1 MSIPSFQTLST
12 DQVSITEL
20 NRRPINI
27 TSVLVAH
34 QLVLIPLY
42 FFLPFW
48 IFIFNSAVL
57 GLVYLSQVKNK
68 FNLIRGLKIL
78 LTLVA
83 VAGVLASF
91 HRLAGRDAGVSL
103 IAIMYG
109 LKIIEIESKR
119 DVYILMLLGFF
130 LLLAAFLFSS
140 SALIAGYQFIPVLAI
155 LYALQ
160 SIHTIGNG
168 HSYQSNFVSARLAFF
183 NSTSRYLFKQLLKYL
198 MLALPIMIV
207 LFLFFPRLSGP
218 IWKMPGN
225 KNATSGI
232 SDTMTPG
239 AISSLHLSDEI
250 AFRVKFYGDEPSGSE
265 FYWRTLVLDTFDGL
279 TWTHVNNAIS
289 DNWIKE
295 DNSPFQKI
303 KTIDKSKSSQSTD
316 QSTNKST
323 NKSTSINKIYRYE
336 IALEATQQNWLTF
349 LDKPS
354 RVISIAKVL
363 NDSSV
368 SMNRKLFTRIKYRAE
383 SQTNLSTNEVMQT
396 RSLNTSLPK
405 GFNPRSIN
413 WAKREREKV
422 KTDEQFIQLILKKI
436 HQEEY
441 YYTLSPPI
449 MDENTVDSFWFD
461 EQKGFCEH
469 YAGALVFLARAVNI
483 PARVVIGYQGA
494 EKNLLSDYWIVRHS
508 NAHAW
513 TEIWFAGKG
522 WVRVDPTAAIAKH
535 RIEEQLLTDYTQ
547 RPSLF
552 EPFEFDSID
561 VGNIALSKQFEFWL
575 DQLDSGWNNWFLEYN
590 LLLQKKLM
598 TSLGLDQ
605 LSREQIALLSLLA
618 IIVFMLFINMNWR
631 FKKEKTNILITAI
644 RLLNRKLSKY
654 DVKIQPNHGL
664 DEFLSYLKLCYTLP
678 MSDSSQVKL
687 SKNSI
692 KRLEILLQFYLSI
705 RYSQNNCSIEEQK
718 AFYAR
723 VKKLKLNRSA
733 N

>member
-1 MSIPSFQTLST
+1 MSVPSFQTLST
-12 DQVSITEL
+12 DQVSVEEI
-20 NRRPINI
+20 NRRSIKI

-48 IFIFNSAVL
+48 IFFFNSTVL

-68 FNLIRGLKIL
+68 FNLIKGLKVL

-83 VAGVLASF
+83 VAGVFASF

-140 SALIAGYQFIPVLAI
+140 SALIASYQFIPVLAI

-160 SIHTIGNG
+160 STHTIDQGNLN
-168 HSYQSNFVSARLAFF
+168 QSTGVVSNRLAFF
-183 NSTSRYLFKQLLKYL
+183 NSSSRYLFKQLLKYL
-198 MLALPIMIV
+198 ILALPIMIV

-232 SDTMTPG
+232 SETMTPG

-250 AFRVKFYGDEPSGSE
+250 AFRAKFYGDEPSGSE

-279 TWTHVNNAIS
+279 TWTHVNNVIS
-289 DNWIKE
+289 ASWTKE
-295 DNSPFQKI
+295 NNSPFQKI
-303 KTIDKSKSSQSTD
+303 KTIEKIKSSQSAA
-316 QSTNKST
+316 QSTNL
-323 NKSTSINKIYRYE
+323 NKHYRYE

-368 SMNRKLFTRIKYRAE
+368 STNRKLFARIKYRAE
-383 SQTNLSTNEVMQT
+383 SQTDLSMNKVLQF

-405 GFNPRSIN
+405 GYNPRSMS
-413 WAKREREKV
+413 WAKEEREKS
-422 KTDEQFIQLILKKI
+422 KTDEQFIQSILKKI

-441 YYTLSPPI
+441 FYTLSPPV
-449 MDENTVDSFWFD
+449 MDENTVDSFLFD

-469 YAGALVFLARAVNI
+469 YAGALVFLARAANI

-547 RPSLF
+547 RRSLF
-552 EPFEFDSID
+552 ESFEFDSID
-561 VGNIALSKQFEFWL
+561 VGDIALTKQFEFWL
-575 DQLDSGWNNWFLEYN
+575 DQLNSGWNNWFLEYN
-590 LLLQKKLM
+590 LILQRKLM
-598 TSLGLDQ
+598 VSLGLDQ
-605 LSREQIALLSLLA
+605 FSREQIALLSLVT
-618 IIVFMLFINMNWR
+618 IIVFMLFINVNWKFR
-631 FKKEKTNILITAI
+631 KEKSNILSSAI
-644 RLLNRKLSKY
+644 RLLHKKLSKY
-654 DVKIQPNHGL
+654 DVDIQ
-664 DEFLSYLKLCYTLP
+664 
-678 MSDSSQVKL
+678 SSQGFGELLSQLRLRKTLSTDESSKVKL
-687 SKNSI
+687 SKKSI
-692 KRLEILLQFYLSI
+692 KRLEILVQFYLSI
-705 RYSQNNCSIEEQK
+705 RYAKNNCSIEEQK

-723 VKKLKLNRSA
+723 VKKLKLSRSA

>member
-1 MSIPSFQTLST
+1 MSVPSFQALST
-12 DQVSITEL
+12 DQVSIEEI
-20 NRRPINI
+20 NRRPIKI
-27 TSVLVAH
+27 TSVLIAH

-48 IFIFNSAVL
+48 IFVFNSTVL
-57 GLVYLSQVKNK
+57 SLVYLSQVKNK
-68 FNLIRGLKIL
+68 FNLIKGLKVI

-83 VAGVLASF
+83 VAGVFASF

-130 LLLAAFLFSS
+130 LLLATFLFSS
-140 SALIAGYQFIPVLAI
+140 SALIAIYQFIPVLAI

-160 SIHTIGNG
+160 SIHRIDDGN
-168 HSYQSNFVSARLAFF
+168 SYRSTGVVSNRITFF
-183 NSTSRYLFKQLLKYL
+183 NSSSRYLFSQLVKYL

-232 SDTMTPG
+232 SETMTPG

-250 AFRVKFYGDEPSGSE
+250 AFRAKFYGDEPTGSE

-279 TWTHVNNAIS
+279 TWTHVNNVIS
-289 DNWIKE
+289 DNWAKE
-295 DNSPFQKI
+295 RNSPFQKI
-303 KTIDKSKSSQSTD
+303 KTIEKIKSNQSTD
-316 QSTNKST
+316 LSTDT
-323 NKSTSINKIYRYE
+323 NRNYRYE

-363 NDSSV
+363 NDASV
-368 SMNRKLFTRIKYRAE
+368 STTRKLFARIKYRAE
-383 SQTNLSTNEVMQT
+383 SQTGLSFNKVLQS
-396 RSLNTSLPK
+396 RSLYTSLPK
-405 GFNPRSIN
+405 GYNPRSMS
-413 WAKREREKV
+413 WAKKEREKS
-422 KTDEQFIQLILKKI
+422 KTDEQFIQSILKKI

-441 YYTLSPPI
+441 FYTLSPPV
-449 MDENTVDSFWFD
+449 MDENTVDSFLFD

-469 YAGALVFLARAVNI
+469 YAGTLVFLARAVNI

-535 RIEEQLLTDYTQ
+535 RIEEQLLTDYAQ
-547 RPSLF
+547 RGNLF
-552 EPFEFDSID
+552 ESFEFDSIN
-561 VGNIALSKQFEFWL
+561 VGDIPFSKQFEFWL

-590 LLLQKKLM
+590 LILQKQLM
-598 TSLGLDQ
+598 TSLGLDK

-631 FKKEKTNILITAI
+631 FKKGKTSILFIAI
-644 RLLNRKLSKY
+644 RLLNKKLSKY
-654 DVKIQPNHGL
+654 NIKIQSNHGF
-664 DEFLSYLKLCYTLP
+664 DEFLSHLKLGNTHP
-678 MSDSSQVKL
+678 INDSSQVKL
-687 SKNSI
+687 SQKSI
-692 KRLEILLQFYLSI
+692 RRLETLLQFYLSI

-723 VKKLKLNRSA
+723 VKKLKLSRSA
-733 N
+733 K